1 MQPYIS
7 INGTF
12 IEKIGLTGI
21 EPITFR
27 YERNILP
34 LNYRF
39 RSLKNCKKVIY
50 KNLIISTRKRFV
62 TKFDSAPIKSY
73 YLQPFKKT

>member
-1 MQPYIS
+1 MQS
-7 INGTF
+7 Q
-12 IEKIGLTGI
+12 KIGLTGI

-34 LNYRF
+34 LNYRIIKYN
-39 RSLKNCKKVIY
+39 KNCKKVIY